1 MHEIVGIGQGQKP
14 KIIFDKP
21 LFTLYST
28 QSTWSSH
35 EEIEQIDSEN
45 LEFLRTACYGAV
57 SVFAIFFGFYLLLFV
72 FVISNGLTKNNVNA
86 HHWARARV
94 V

>member
-14 KIIFDKP
+14 KIIFDKHRSSH
-21 LFTLYST
+21 YST
-28 QSTWSSH
+28 QSKLSSH

-57 SVFAIFFGFYLLLFV
+57 SVFAQFSSV
-72 FVISNGLTKNNVNA
+72 FICCSLSLSYRMV
-86 HHWARARV
+86 
-94 V
+94 